1 VKTMYRMD
9 SHLVSAVCDLQ
20 RYLILYLLMNHRTRQ
35 TALAVSFIAASKS
48 RYVCMVTW
56 CHMSAW
62 CHAGRPLHVGSMLLF
77 VPPFHCRFRKGHT
90 GEAGALRSKRKAS
103 YIPVCIW
110 TNSELRFPLAP
121 MLYIDSG
128 DPYLVSYLTA
138 HRCLVTG

>member
-1 VKTMYRMD
+1 M
-9 SHLVSAVCDLQ
+9 
-20 RYLILYLLMNHRTRQ
+20 
-35 TALAVSFIAASKS
+35 
-48 RYVCMVTW
+48 
-56 CHMSAW
+56 
-62 CHAGRPLHVGSMLLF
+62 GSMLLF
-77 VPPFHCRFRKGHT
+77 LPPFLRFRKGHT

-110 TNSELRFPLAP
+110 TNSELSSLRFPLAP